1 MPDRPFSYGALAPRK
16 GVYSPHLQ
24 ATDRAIDRFLA
35 ENPRGKHGLVDYR
48 LEDLG
53 IDAEQR
59 RQALAFYRERFG
71 VADN

>member
-1 MPDRPFSYGALAPRK
+1 MNT
-16 GVYSPHLQ
+16 

-35 ENPRGKHGLVDYR
+35 ENAKGKHGLVDHR
-48 LEDLG
+48 LEDPG